1 MDALVNACQWAHY
14 NCTRCYTCIL
24 VDILCDLSPGSVCP
38 ALEVT
43 GITICS
49 VLIKNVNDLDVEFA
63 STLLD

>member
-1 MDALVNACQWAHY
+1 M
-14 NCTRCYTCIL
+14 
-24 VDILCDLSPGSVCP
+24 DILCDLSPGSVCP

-63 STLLD
+63 STLLDR